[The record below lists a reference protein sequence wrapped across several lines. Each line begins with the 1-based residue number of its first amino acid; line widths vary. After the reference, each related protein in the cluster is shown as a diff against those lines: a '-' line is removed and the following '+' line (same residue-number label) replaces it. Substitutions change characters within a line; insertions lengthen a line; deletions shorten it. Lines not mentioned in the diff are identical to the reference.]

1 MRLSIFL
8 CSLALPLTAHVRA
21 DDILPSV
28 SVTASAAMADQRRND
43 SVTAIVVGHDELN
56 RQGERSLSDA
66 LKRLPGI
73 SLGAPSPGAQG
84 SQIQLRG
91 LGQGYTL
98 ILLNGVPVP
107 PGFSLDALDP
117 ELVERVE
124 IMRAA
129 TAQFSAQAIAG
140 SINIVL
146 KKTGKRR
153 ERSYKLGASASNG
166 MPAGSAT
173 LQWSDRAG
181 RLSYALAGTLAR
193 TGRRTLLDEWNSEY
207 DAAGAPRV
215 LRHAPLSERVSS
227 NTLELA
233 PRVQWALQG
242 EDSLAW
248 QGLFNL
254 RRLVSVRHAV
264 ETAYLGDNTAYPE
277 NQANFGQDSSTARSD
292 VHWLRKLGDGA
303 RVDMKL
309 GFDVNHRS
317 GVYVFQ
323 GTAIAPAPG
332 ITRLVDSGVH
342 DVGVQASATYRKAL
356 GAQHTLAAGWDA
368 GQRRRSD
375 FRRERQGEPGGPAL
389 LPVLN
394 AEDYI
399 ATLRRLAL
407 FAQDEWEVSA
417 RWSLYL
423 GMRWETWHTASATGS
438 GDPLDV
444 RAQVWSPVL
453 QSLWK
458 LGSKDQ
464 LRLALTRTYK
474 APQIFQLIA
483 RPYTIDNGNSPTL
496 PDTRGNPALRPE
508 LAWGLDA
515 AYEYYLG
522 KGAML
527 GASATLRRISDV
539 MLDQL
544 ALENGRWV
552 ATPVNHGRAQLRSI
566 ELEAKLPLAA
576 LFTGAPALDLRVD
589 VARNW
594 STLDAIAGPDNR
606 LDGQLPW
613 SANLGADYQLASRP
627 WTLGGNLHYQA
638 GGRSRESS
646 QLLAWQ
652 GARRELDVYALWK
665 LSDRLRL
672 RISGANLLAQEE
684 RKHSLYADGAPARL
698 RMLRTADTRTY
709 RSWRLMLEG
718 SL

>member
-8 CSLALPLTAHVRA
+8 CSLALPLTAHVCA

-28 SVTASAAMADQRRND
+28 SVTASAAMAEQRRND
-43 SVTAIVVGHDELN
+43 TVTGIVVGHDELI
-56 RQGERSLSDA
+56 RQGERSLAEA

-73 SLGAPSPGAQG
+73 SLGAPSAAGQG

-98 ILLNGVPVP
+98 IMLDGVPVA

-117 ELVERVE
+117 ELVERVD

-140 SINIVL
+140 AINIVL
-146 KKTGKRR
+146 KKSGKRR

-173 LQWSDRAG
+173 MQWSDKAG
-181 RLSYALAGTLAR
+181 RMSYALAGTLAHA
-193 TGRRTLLDEWNSEY
+193 GRQALLDEWNREY
-207 DAAGAPRV
+207 DAAGAPSV
-215 LRHAPLSERVSS
+215 LRHAPLTERVSS
-227 NTLELA
+227 DTLELA

-254 RRLVSVRHAV
+254 RRLASRRHAL
-264 ETAYLGDNTAYPE
+264 ETAYLGGNTAYPE
-277 NQANFGQDSSTARSD
+277 NQANFDQDSGTARSD
-292 VHWLRKLGDGA
+292 VHWLRKLDDGA
-303 RVDMKL
+303 SVEVKL
-309 GFDVNHRS
+309 GLDANHRS
-317 GVYVFQ
+317 NEYVFQ

-332 ITRLVDSGVH
+332 ITRLVDSGVD
-342 DVGVQASATYRKAL
+342 DVGVQASGTYRKAL
-356 GAQHTLAAGWDA
+356 GARHTLAAGWDA
-368 GQRRRSD
+368 GQRRRAE
-375 FRRERQGEPGGPAL
+375 FRREREVVPGA
-389 LPVLN
+389 LPVLHE
-394 AEDYI
+394 EDYV

-423 GMRWETWHTASATGS
+423 GLRWEAWRTASTTGS
-438 GDPLDV
+438 DVGSGAAVDV

-458 LGSKDQ
+458 VDGKNQ
-464 LRLALTRTYK
+464 LRLAVTRTYK
-474 APQIFQLIA
+474 APQIAQLIA
-483 RPYTIDNGNSPTL
+483 RPYTIDNGNSPTN

-515 AYEYYLG
+515 AYEYHLG
-522 KGAML
+522 EGAML
-527 GASATLRRISDV
+527 GASATLRRIGDV
-539 MLDQL
+539 MLDRL

-552 ATPVNHGRAQLRSI
+552 ATPVNHGRAQVRGV
-566 ELEAKLPLAA
+566 EVEAKLPLTA
-576 LFTGAPALDLRVD
+576 LFAGAPALDLRANL
-589 VARNW
+589 ARNW
-594 STLDAIAGPDNR
+594 STLDAVAGPENR

-627 WTLGGNLHYQA
+627 WTLGGNLHYQGA
-638 GGRSRESS
+638 AASRQSG
-646 QLLAWQ
+646 QLLDWR

-665 LSDRLRL
+665 FSDGLRL
-672 RISGANLLAQEE
+672 RISGANLLAQAE
-684 RKHSLYADGAPARL
+684 RARSLYADGAQG
-698 RMLRTADTRTY
+698 MLRTVDTGTY
-709 RSWRLMLEG
+709 RRWRLMLEG
-718 SL
+718 AL